1 MTKAELIE
9 QLSADANLTR
19 KHSEVIVD
27 AVFASIVEALS
38 RGEKIELRGF
48 GSFKIRQRESRT
60 GRNPKT
66 GAGVVVPAKKVPS
79 FKAGKALREMLNPA
93 HS

>member
-9 QLSADANLTR
+9 ELSSAASLTR
-19 KHSEVIVD
+19 KQSEVIVD
-27 AVFASIVEALS
+27 AVFSSITDSLQ

-48 GSFKIRQRESRT
+48 GSFKLRQAESRT

-66 GAGVVVPAKKVPS
+66 GAGVLVPAKKVPS
-79 FKAGKALREMLNPA
+79 FKAGKALRDLLNPP
-93 HS
+93 S

>member
-9 QLSADANLTR
+9 ELSSVGDITR
-19 KHSEVIVD
+19 KQSEVIVD
-27 AVFASIVEALS
+27 AVFESIVTALM

-48 GSFKIRQRESRT
+48 GTFKLRQRESRA

-66 GAGVVVPAKKVPS
+66 GVGVVVPAKKVPS
-79 FKAGKALREMLNPA
+79 FKAGKALRELLNR
-93 HS
+93 

>member
-9 QLSADANLTR
+9 ELSGVAPLTR
-19 KHSEVIVD
+19 KQSEVIVD
-27 AVFASIVEALS
+27 AVFTSIVDALQ

-48 GSFKIRQRESRT
+48 GTFKLRQRESRT

-66 GAGVVVPAKKVPS
+66 GVGVLVPAKKVPS
-79 FKAGKALREMLNPA
+79 FKAGKALRELLNRP
-93 HS
+93 

>member
-9 QLSADANLTR
+9 ELSASAEITR

-27 AVFASIVEALS
+27 AVFSSITAALQN
-38 RGEKIELRGF
+38 GEKIELRGF
-48 GSFKIRQRESRT
+48 GSFRLRQRESRT

-66 GAGVVVPAKKVPS
+66 GAGVLVPAKKVPS
-79 FKAGKALREMLNPA
+79 FKPGKSLREMLNPA
-93 HS
+93 